1 MPSPSNFDYQVDGY
15 NAGMLLV
22 PEQPVNMAPLDAAL
36 LAFNGTSYSQ
46 QRLNTMTYRDK
57 LYAARLH
64 KLTVTSPLPTNTR
77 YPV

>member
-1 MPSPSNFDYQVDGY
+1 MPSPSNFDYSVDGY

-22 PEQPVNMAPLDAAL
+22 PETPVSIPALDAAL
-36 LAFNGTSYSQ
+36 LAYSSTSYPQ

-64 KLTVTSPLPTNTR
+64 KVTVTQTLPTNTR